1 MQLGQGHPASR
12 STAEQTEFTPEQ
24 EYYIGRAVAANILAT
39 RKVYDNKAATDYL
52 NVLERALAIYS
63 DRPETFGGY
72 HVLIMDSDEI
82 NAFSAPGGL
91 ILVSRGLL
99 RCAQNEDEVAAIL
112 AHETSHV
119 VLKHGL
125 NAIKESRKTEALKNL
140 AVDWRATPLAVPT
153 SSSSRTSSRTPSG
166 DIVSTMV
173 NNGYSRDLEFQADQ
187 MALKIMR
194 NAGYDPRAFEG
205 MLKVM
210 ETRLK
215 PGGLDFAKTHPDPKD
230 RIEKVDETLGSE
242 PGVSNASAG
251 TGCPS
256 GALPGRPRG
265 HLGRGRRK
273 EFLLVCA
280 ELFREA
286 SSGSLR
292 PPWRRRSGSR
302 GPWMYSSTARG
313 TCARGSWSVRE
324 RPPGRSSRS
333 CSTTRASPGART

>member
-1 MQLGQGHPASR
+1 MRIFIRLIPLGVFVVALSACASMDLSVGNVVALGQGVQQYQQAS
-12 STAEQTEFTPEQ
+12 QTEFTPEQ

-52 NVLERALAIYS
+52 NVLERALVVYC

-91 ILVSRGLL
+91 ILVTRGLL

-140 AVDWRATPLAVPT
+140 AVTTANTVGGSNVQQLTDIFKD
-153 SSSSRTSSRTPSG
+153 SIG
-166 DIVSTMV
+166 DIVNTMV

-194 NAGYDPRAFEG
+194 DAGYDPQAFVG

-210 ETRLK
+210 ETKLK

-230 RIEKVDETLGSE
+230 RIEKVDETLAKQ
-242 PGVSNASAG
+242 PAVTTPPAAQAARQARYQA
-251 TGCPS
+251 
-256 GALPGRPRG
+256 ALGN
-265 HLGRGRRK
+265 
-273 EFLLVCA
+273 V
-280 ELFREA
+280 
-286 SSGSLR
+286 
-292 PPWRRRSGSR
+292 
-302 GPWMYSSTARG
+302 
-313 TCARGSWSVRE
+313 
-324 RPPGRSSRS
+324 
-333 CSTTRASPGART
+333 

>member
-1 MQLGQGHPASR
+1 MRNCIRILSLAILALVFSSCASMNLSVGNVVALGQGVQQYQAAS
-12 STAEQTEFTPEQ
+12 QTEFTPEQ
-24 EYYIGRAVAANILAT
+24 EYYIGRAVAANILST
-39 RKVYDNKAATDYL
+39 RKVFDNKAATGYL

-140 AVDWRATPLAVPT
+140 AVTGANTLGGSNVQQLTDIFKD
-153 SSSSRTSSRTPSG
+153 SIG
-166 DIVSTMV
+166 DIVNTMV

-194 NAGYDPRAFEG
+194 NAGYDPRAFVG
-205 MLKVM
+205 MLKLM
-210 ETRLK
+210 EVRLK

-230 RIEKVDETLGSE
+230 RIEKVDETLSGWPTVTTPPSAQAARQARYQAALGS
-242 PGVSNASAG
+242 V
-251 TGCPS
+251 
-256 GALPGRPRG
+256 
-265 HLGRGRRK
+265 
-273 EFLLVCA
+273 
-280 ELFREA
+280 
-286 SSGSLR
+286 
-292 PPWRRRSGSR
+292 
-302 GPWMYSSTARG
+302 
-313 TCARGSWSVRE
+313 
-324 RPPGRSSRS
+324 
-333 CSTTRASPGART
+333 